1 MPLQITYVDIRGPAR
16 FKADVLAGLERR
28 GIAVQCLEIPRAL
41 KIEYLE
47 PVDTFSA
54 FAADSFVFVVR
65 VDNTVSKA
73 EHDRLKELTES
84 ENSQV
89 FVVDSLE
96 KAVGNEMLDQ
106 IADIVLE
113 HMD

>member
-1 MPLQITYVDIRGPAR
+1 MPLDIVYVDIRGPAK
-16 FKADVLAGLERR
+16 FKADVQTGLEKRN
-28 GIAVQCLEIPRAL
+28 IAVQCLSIPRAL

-54 FAADSFVFVVR
+54 FESDLFVFVVR

-73 EHDRLKELTES
+73 ERDRLKELTES

-96 KAVGNEMLDQ
+96 KAVGKEMLDQ